1 MKNTSG
7 RISERPHRAAVA
19 SARQEAANPMLK
31 SGDGSD
37 VPCQPR
43 RNSSINFTMGYI
55 TSADWLIQNNAS
67 RRKKTRSVARPQSL
81 RPGRKPTI
89 ACVMPSVRKYTEC
102 QHNENGENDM
112 GRLDGKGTVITGA
125 TSGIRRGT
133 ADLVVT

>member
-1 MKNTSG
+1 MTKNTAGKYGMKNTSG

-67 RRKKTRSVARPQSL
+67 RRKKTRAVARPQ
-81 RPGRKPTI
+81 GNI
-89 ACVMPSVRKYTEC
+89 ACVLASVRKYTEC
-102 QHNENGENDM
+102 QDNENG
-112 GRLDGKGTVITGA
+112 RTTWDGW
-125 TSGIRRGT
+125 T
-133 ADLVVT
+133 AR